1 MTIKA
6 MFSYT
11 NASQGADELKNA
23 MGIPRIRHDKSKFVG
38 SGSKII
44 LNWGAG
50 SDRLINPEILK
61 CRIINHPSRVDVAV
75 DKLQSFEAFRNA
87 GISHPEF
94 TNSKPQAIQWLE
106 AGTMVFARTQL
117 RASSG
122 RGIVIMDPEHQDT
135 WDTNANLY
143 VKYKPKKH
151 EYRIHVIN
159 GQVVDTQRKAL
170 RAEHQGDNTVNFKIR
185 NLANGFVFVRND
197 ANGEPHPVPQ
207 CVLQVGIQSVAALGL
222 DFGAADVIYNQ
233 NENQA
238 YILEVNTAP
247 GLQGQTVNSYATAL
261 SAAY

>member
-38 SGSKII
+38 SAGKTI

-61 CRIINHPSRVDVAV
+61 CRIINHPSRVDIAV
-75 DKLQSFEAFRNA
+75 DKLKSFQAFRDANV
-87 GISHPEF
+87 SHPEF
-94 TNSKPQAIQWLE
+94 TNSRATAVQWLE
-106 AGTMVFARTQL
+106 AGDMVFARTQL

-135 WDTNANLY
+135 WETNAQLY
-143 VKYKPKKH
+143 VKYMKKKH
-151 EYRIHVIN
+151 EYRVHVVN
-159 GQVVDTQRKAL
+159 GQVIDTQRKAL
-170 RAEHQGDNTVNFKIR
+170 RAEHKGDADVNYKIR

-197 ANGEPHPVPQ
+197 ANGEPHQVPQ
-207 CVLQVGIQSVAALGL
+207 CVLDTGRQAVLALGL
-222 DFGAADVIYNQ
+222 DFGAADVLYNQ
-233 NENQA
+233 SENRA
-238 YILEVNTAP
+238 YAIEVNTAP
-247 GLQGQTVNSYATAL
+247 GLQGQTVTSYATAL
-261 SAAY
+261 SAVY